1 MEEMVQARRKAGYG
15 DATAFLPDGQAL
27 DWPEGGIIPM
37 PRSEAEQRTDVEI
50 VVPEPA
56 PVSKKQVEAP
66 PQTTT
71 QETQEG

>member
-37 PRSEAEQRTDVEI
+37 RRSEAEGRADVEI
-50 VVPEPA
+50 VPA
-56 PVSKKQVEAP
+56 KKAQVEAP
-66 PQTTT
+66 PPAKST
-71 QETQEG
+71 EEEK